1 MKPIHSNP
9 QPNRRAFTL
18 IELLVVISIIGIL
31 AGLLLPAIAAAKSRA
46 LVRLA
51 QQDIQ
56 NIVTSV
62 KAFESEYTGR
72 LPCSTDAQKSVLPPS
87 FATKED
93 FTYGGMFGSVPVEAM
108 GTYKANNSEVVAILK
123 NHYEFTNNIV
133 DPVAKL
139 KLHQVASQRRNPR
152 GIDFLNA
159 KKAPDTS
166 SHGIG
171 PDGVFR
177 DPWGNPYVIS
187 LDLNFDEFTRDAFYK
202 LPVVSEDATKNNFGL
217 VKRDGSTV
225 FEHSGNVMVWSA
237 GPDRQIDRTVQ
248 ADKGVNRDN
257 IVSW

>member
-1 MKPIHSNP
+1 MKPMQNSRN
-9 QPNRRAFTL
+9 QGRRAFTL
-18 IELLVVISIIGIL
+18 VELLVVISIIGIL
-31 AGLLLPAIAAAKSRA
+31 AGLLMPALAAAKTRA

-56 NIVTSV
+56 SIVTAV

-72 LPCSTDAQKSVLPPS
+72 LPCSTNAQKSVLPPLLT
-87 FATKED
+87 TKED
-93 FTYGGMFGSVPVEAM
+93 FTYGGVFGSVTVDAP
-108 GTYKANNSEVVAILK
+108 GTYKANNSEVIAILK
-123 NHYEFTNNIV
+123 NWDKFPNGTT
-133 DPVAKL
+133 PL
-139 KLHQVASQRRNPR
+139 VASQRRNPR
-152 GIDFLNA
+152 GTDFLTNA
-159 KKAPDTS
+159 KQASDS
-166 SHGIG
+166 GSHGIG

-202 LPVVSEDATKNNFGL
+202 LPAVSEDPAKPGSSLNGL
-217 VKRDGSTV
+217 VKRNGSSV

-237 GPDRQIDRTVQ
+237 GPDRLIDRTVK